1 MAMESIGSER
11 TMKEKPPSNLAA
23 VVNIGVEKEII
34 ETKVTST
41 HNNITVIHQ
50 QLDNFVE
57 EE

>member
-23 VVNIGVEKEII
+23 VVNIGIEKEII
-34 ETKVTST
+34 ETKVTYT